1 MGVRIENE
9 ECWIMNFK
17 RGIYYILLLLLIITS
32 NKVSYA
38 QVNSLPTDSF
48 EVHTIKGKD
57 YYIHVVEKGGS
68 LYAIH
73 KKYNVPLDIIK
84 KENPSVLDG
93 LSVGE
98 KVFIPVRKSVKY
110 EVKTNG
116 NFINHT
122 VKKKQTLYAIAKL
135 YEVKQKAIIAANPN
149 LVDGLKDGQ
158 EIKIPVFNIKKEEAP
173 KTIVKEHKHQTHKI
187 ERGETLYSLSKL
199 YKTTGE
205 AIKLVNGGLEQGLK
219 KGELIYIPFVLN
231 ENTGRSVV
239 DSSVVSLMPQLID
252 SLLLDTIHIIRKNE
266 YKIGLFLPFYLD
278 ANDEMVENRNALD
291 KKSIYPKSKFAI
303 EFYNGVKMALDS
315 ISTDSCKFKL
325 YVYDTNGN
333 DTLRIKNLLL
343 QPGVATVDLII
354 GPLYFNNFKL
364 VAKFA
369 QNKQI
374 PIVSPVKQSN
384 KLLLGNPFVFKAI
397 PSKSTTLKEMCGLVV
412 DSFKTENLLA
422 VSYSN
427 SKERLLIDSYIK
439 TYNDKILNSEDT
451 LIYSAIKTLEI
462 NSDINTIVSH
472 LHPTKNNVI
481 FVPTTDQTFVTN
493 LFSILTTT
501 LNQEN
506 YKYYRVTLLG
516 LEEWVGFENIDLPY
530 FQKLNVHYCSA
541 RFINDEDSLV
551 KRFVNKYVKQ
561 KETYPSKNTF
571 LGFDL
576 GYCFGNNLIHNGTL
590 FSAASLKAFKGLSIN
605 LNFFKTGV
613 ESGFENTN
621 SFLLRFDA
629 YMLKSAN

>member
-1 MGVRIENE
+1 MKKTNE
-9 ECWIMNFK
+9 
-17 RGIYYILLLLLIITS
+17 ILKGLVVMIAFLAVMTT
-32 NKVSYA
+32 YA
-38 QVNSLPTDSF
+38 QVDYLPTDSF
-48 EVHTIKGKD
+48 KVHTIKGKD
-57 YYIHVVEKGGS
+57 YYIHIVEKGGS

-98 KVFIPVRKSVKY
+98 KIFIPIKKRVEN

-116 NFINHT
+116 NNINHT

-135 YEVKQKAIIAANPN
+135 YDLKQKAIVAVNPD
-149 LVDGLKDGQ
+149 LIDGLIDGQ
-158 EIKIPVFNIKKEEAP
+158 EIKIPVLNIRKEEAP
-173 KTIVKEHKHQTHKI
+173 KYQTHKI
-187 ERGETLYSLSKL
+187 KRGETLYSLSKL
-199 YKTTGE
+199 HKTTVE

-219 KGELIYIPFVLN
+219 KGALIYIPFTLN
-231 ENTGRSVV
+231 ENEGMSVV
-239 DSSVVSLMPQLID
+239 DASVVGLMPQLID
-252 SLLLDTIHIIRKNE
+252 SILLDTIHIIRKNE

-278 ANDEMVENRNALD
+278 ANDEMVENRNALH

-333 DTLRIKNLLL
+333 DTLRINNLLL
-343 QPGVATVDLII
+343 QPELAAIDLII

-369 QNKQI
+369 QKKQI

-397 PSKSTTLKEMCGLVV
+397 PSKSTTLKEMCTLLV

-439 TYNDKILNSEDT
+439 TYSDQILNSEDT
-451 LIYSAIKTLEI
+451 IIYSTIKTLEI
-462 NSDINTIVSH
+462 SSDINTIVSN

-493 LFSILTTT
+493 LFSILITA
-501 LNQEN
+501 LNEQN
-506 YKYYRVTLLG
+506 NKDCRVTLLG
-516 LEEWVGFENIDLPY
+516 LEEWMSFENIDLPY
-530 FQKLNVHYCSA
+530 FQKLNIHYCSA

-551 KRFVNKYVKQ
+551 KSFEKKYVKQ
-561 KETYPSKNTF
+561 KEIYPSKNTF

-576 GYCFGNNLIHNGTL
+576 GYCFGNNLIHNGSL
-590 FSAASLKAFKGLSIN
+590 FSAASLKEFKGLSIS
-605 LNFFKTGV
+605 LKFFKTGV
-613 ESGFENTN
+613 ESGFENMN
-621 SFLLRFDA
+621 SFLLRFDD
-629 YMLKSAN
+629 YMLKIAN